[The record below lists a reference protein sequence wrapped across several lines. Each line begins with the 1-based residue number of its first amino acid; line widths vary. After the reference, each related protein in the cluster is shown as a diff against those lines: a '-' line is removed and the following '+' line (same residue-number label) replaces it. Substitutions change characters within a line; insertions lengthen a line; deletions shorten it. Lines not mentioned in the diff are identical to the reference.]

1 MVIILSSHHKQK
13 MIQQDCHEL
22 VSQINRWLEKIF
34 KQNDLLSSG
43 LFTSKK
49 IDASSL
55 EELEDALIASDI
67 GPRTAMAIAQDL
79 SKIKFDGEPDADKWR
94 FAVCAGLLRDKLTP
108 MEKPLIT
115 SSDNKPHVILLVGV
129 NGSGKTTTCGKLAR
143 KFQDDGKSVMLC
155 GG

>member
-1 MVIILSSHHKQK
+1 MSWFRKLTDGLKKSSSK
-13 MIQQDCHEL
+13 MT
-22 VSQINRWLEKIF
+22 
-34 KQNDLLSSG
+34 SSLTG

-94 FAVCAGLLRDKLTP
+94 VLWLAFCVTSSPRWKSRLSP
-108 MEKPLIT
+108 HQIT
-115 SSDNKPHVILLVGV
+115 SL
-129 NGSGKTTTCGKLAR
+129 
-143 KFQDDGKSVMLC
+143 M
-155 GG
+155 